1 MQSISKG
8 FYPVSVRLPMGL
20 EPEFEDNCIV
30 ATLKSGRMTDSSR
43 PVYTCIRVWSHNL
56 WPWVEGSSAMSA
68 VKRLVQYF
76 AVPDDPDLVQA
87 QARAFSRQVP
97 LMYGMLLVNSVV
109 LAATHP
115 DAPDLLRL
123 YIPGLLA
130 AICAARILMWWR
142 SRDAGISDAKA
153 RRLLGSTVWAGAI
166 LSIGFSTWALSL
178 YPYGGPYAQSH
189 IAFYMG
195 ITSIGCVFCLMHL
208 RGAATMVALCVL
220 TPFTAFFAVSGN
232 PVYGALAFNLVLVVG
247 ALMTIL
253 LNNYRDFSD
262 LVASRAE
269 MARKQA
275 ETQRLSDENYR
286 LANVDSLTG
295 LPNRRSFD
303 RQLQLALERAEA
315 ENSHVAVARLDLDS
329 FKSVNEIFGQI
340 TGDLVL
346 EEVARR
352 INLLRRPTTFVARL
366 GSNNFALILT
376 GNTSQETLQACGD
389 VLTAAMRP
397 SFEMAMGTV
406 HLTASAGLAA
416 SRPGDTAATL
426 FDRADYVTWVAKRE
440 ARGRALVFTEQD
452 AENLSRVR
460 RMEHALHTADLDR
473 EIHILL
479 QPQFDIALNRT
490 TGYEV
495 LARWRSPVL
504 GDVSPVEF
512 IPLAERMGVIS
523 KITQTVLRKALAV
536 SARLPK
542 SVRLS
547 VNLSAQDLGS
557 TTAIE
562 AIATLV
568 EQAGKPCRVD
578 FEITETAVMGDID
591 HANQGL
597 VTLLALGSRIA
608 LDDFGTG
615 HSSLTHVQ
623 KLPLDRIKVDRSF
636 VKEVT
641 SDPTSRAI
649 IKTTVDLCRNLGIS
663 CVFEGIE
670 TEQQLDALLG
680 LGGTV
685 MQGYLFGRPM
695 TEDMAIE
702 HIASEGKGWQQRRS
716 QLFGAAS

>member
-1 MQSISKG
+1 
-8 FYPVSVRLPMGL
+8 
-20 EPEFEDNCIV
+20 
-30 ATLKSGRMTDSSR
+30 
-43 PVYTCIRVWSHNL
+43 
-56 WPWVEGSSAMSA
+56 MSA
-68 VKRLVQYF
+68 IKRLVQFF

-87 QARAFSRQVP
+87 QAQAFSRQVP
-97 LMYGMLLVNSVV
+97 LMYGMLLVNSLV
-109 LAATHP
+109 LAVTHP
-115 DAPDLLRL
+115 EAPDLLRL
-123 YIPGLLA
+123 YIPGALA
-130 AICAARILMWWR
+130 AICVARIVLWWR
-142 SRDAGISDAKA
+142 SRDGGVSYPKA
-153 RRLLGSTVWAGAI
+153 RRLLRSTVPAAAI
-166 LSIGFSTWALSL
+166 LGIGFSVWALSL

-208 RGAATMVALCVL
+208 RGAAIMVALSVII
-220 TPFTAFFAVSGN
+220 PFTAFFVITGN
-232 PVYGALAFNLVLVVG
+232 PIFGALAFNLVLVVA

-295 LPNRRSFD
+295 LPNRRWFD
-303 RQLQLALERAEA
+303 RQLQIAVEKAEA
-315 ENSHVAVARLDLDS
+315 EHTQIAVARLDLDN
-329 FKSVNEIFGQI
+329 FKSVNDIFGQI
-340 TGDLVL
+340 TGDRVL

-352 INLLRRPTTFVARL
+352 IGTLRRPSTFVARL
-366 GSNNFALILT
+366 GANNFALIISGAT
-376 GNTSQETLQACGD
+376 DQASLQACGD

-397 SFEMAMGTV
+397 SFEMKLGTV

-416 SRPGDTAATL
+416 SRPGDTADTL
-426 FDRADYVTWVAKRE
+426 FDRADYVTWVAKRQ
-440 ARGRALVFTEQD
+440 ARGRALVFTERD
-452 AENLSRVR
+452 AEDLSRVR
-460 RMEHALHTADLDR
+460 RMEHALHMADLDQ

-512 IPLAERMGVIS
+512 IPLAERTGVIS
-523 KITQTVLRKALAV
+523 KITQTVLRKALRV
-536 SARLPK
+536 SAKLPK

-547 VNLSAQDLGS
+547 VNLSAHDLGS
-557 TTAIE
+557 TTAME
-562 AIATLV
+562 AIARLV
-568 EQAGKPCRVD
+568 EEHGKPCRVD
-578 FEITETAVMGDID
+578 FEITETAVMGDIAQ
-591 HANQGL
+591 ANEGL
-597 VTLLALGSRIA
+597 LTLLALGSRIA

-636 VKEVT
+636 VNEVI

-695 TEDMAIE
+695 SEDKVLE
-702 HIASEGKGWQQRRS
+702 HIAGESKGWQRQRS

>member
-1 MQSISKG
+1 
-8 FYPVSVRLPMGL
+8 
-20 EPEFEDNCIV
+20 
-30 ATLKSGRMTDSSR
+30 
-43 PVYTCIRVWSHNL
+43 
-56 WPWVEGSSAMSA
+56 MSA
-68 VKRLVQYF
+68 IKRLVQFF

-87 QARAFSRQVP
+87 QAQAFSRQVP
-97 LMYGMLLVNSVV
+97 LMYGMLLVNSLV
-109 LAATHP
+109 LAVTHP
-115 DAPDLLRL
+115 EAPDLLRL
-123 YIPGLLA
+123 YIPGALA
-130 AICAARILMWWR
+130 AICVARIVLWWR
-142 SRDAGISDAKA
+142 SRDGGVSYPKA
-153 RRLLGSTVWAGAI
+153 RRLLRSTVPAAAI
-166 LSIGFSTWALSL
+166 LGIGFSVWALSL

-208 RGAATMVALCVL
+208 RGAAIMVALSVII
-220 TPFTAFFAVSGN
+220 PFTAFFVITGN
-232 PVYGALAFNLVLVVG
+232 PIFGALAFNLVLVVA

-275 ETQRLSDENYR
+275 ETQSLSDENYR

-295 LPNRRSFD
+295 LPNRRWFD
-303 RQLQLALERAEA
+303 RQLQIAVEKAEA
-315 ENSHVAVARLDLDS
+315 EHTQIAVARLDLDN
-329 FKSVNEIFGQI
+329 FKSVNDIFGQI
-340 TGDLVL
+340 TGDRIL

-352 INLLRRPTTFVARL
+352 IGTLRRPSTFVARL
-366 GSNNFALILT
+366 GANNFALIISGAT
-376 GNTSQETLQACGD
+376 DQASLQACGD

-397 SFEMAMGTV
+397 SFEMKLGTV

-416 SRPGDTAATL
+416 SRPGDTADTL
-426 FDRADYVTWVAKRE
+426 FDRADYVTWVAKRQ
-440 ARGRALVFTEQD
+440 ARGRALVFTERD
-452 AENLSRVR
+452 AEDLSRVR
-460 RMEHALHTADLDR
+460 RMEHALHMADLDQ

-512 IPLAERMGVIS
+512 IPLAERTGVIS
-523 KITQTVLRKALAV
+523 KITQTVLRKALRV
-536 SARLPK
+536 SAKLPK

-547 VNLSAQDLGS
+547 VNLSAHDLGS
-557 TTAIE
+557 TTAME
-562 AIATLV
+562 AIARLV
-568 EQAGKPCRVD
+568 EEHGKPCRVD
-578 FEITETAVMGDID
+578 FEITETAVMGDIAQ
-591 HANQGL
+591 ANEGL
-597 VTLLALGSRIA
+597 LTLLALGSRIA

-636 VKEVT
+636 VNEVI

-695 TEDMAIE
+695 TEDKVLE
-702 HIASEGKGWQQRRS
+702 HIAGESKGWQRQRS